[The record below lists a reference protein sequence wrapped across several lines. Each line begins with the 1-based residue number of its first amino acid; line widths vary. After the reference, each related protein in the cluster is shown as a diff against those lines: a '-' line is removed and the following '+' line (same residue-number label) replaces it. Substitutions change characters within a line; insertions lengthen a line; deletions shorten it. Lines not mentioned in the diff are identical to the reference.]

1 MSAAPYIV
9 RAFAPFSQQW
19 TEEPYWTLGETLRA
33 QRELE
38 AMGFTQVTA
47 TGPGL
52 PYAVTA

>member
-1 MSAAPYIV
+1 MSPAPYLV

-38 AMGFTQVTA
+38 AMGFTQITA
-47 TGPGL
+47 TD
-52 PYAVTA
+52 